1 MRDQLEL
8 GNTAITGEEK
18 YCFNFTVSKKNL
30 HYNVSNSFLND
41 NGTKMY
47 RFKTKDSEMKPCPLF
62 LGDVSK
68 YFTVNSMKKLDQID
82 I

>member
-41 NGTKMY
+41 NGTKCI
-47 RFKTKDSEMKPCPLF
+47 DSRQKIL
-62 LGDVSK
+62 K
-68 YFTVNSMKKLDQID
+68 
-82 I
+82 

>member
-47 RFKTKDSEMKPCPLF
+47 RFKTKDSEMKPCHCVLVMF
-62 LGDVSK
+62 QNILQ
-68 YFTVNSMKKLDQID
+68 LIA
-82 I
+82 

>member
-41 NGTKMY
+41 NGTKII
-47 RFKTKDSEMKPCPLF
+47 DSRQKIL
-62 LGDVSK
+62 K
-68 YFTVNSMKKLDQID
+68 
-82 I
+82 